1 MTTFKVTSGLIAVKS
16 DSGLGIFHIHSHRC
30 LPQVRPYGNREL
42 LALSIQKKKKKKKDI
57 QHSDSWYLVLPS
69 ATSLSL
75 KAVRSK
81 ECKQQQRAAKA

>member
-1 MTTFKVTSGLIAVKS
+1 MGT
-16 DSGLGIFHIHSHRC
+16 
-30 LPQVRPYGNREL
+30 GNYL
-42 LALSIQKKKKKKKDI
+42 LYLFKKKKKKKDI